1 MRKNHNRLYYGRFRH
16 KTVFKIPGSLMFFPT
31 TDEHLITIKERHPN
45 TPNIN
50 FLADFIMSN
59 RQKIKFRFQDR
70 RSMFYTDKKLAQ
82 QLINKLWDFW
92 IGYETVDPKHGKLG
106 ENIIG
111 CTRLPHGK
119 YHYQVHLKKDAH
131 LHITSAQKDNLRE
144 FIERNVDLCLVPG
157 YAILD
162 YLEDRCPYCFGG
174 YFYVTKEQF
183 ITPIYMMAQEA
194 IDKVIQFRKVKKNG
208 SDKKTTR

>member
-16 KTVFKIPGSLMFFPT
+16 KTVFKMPGSLIFYPT
-31 TDEHLITIKERHPN
+31 TNEHLISIKERHPN
-45 TPNIN
+45 TPDIN
-50 FLADFIMSN
+50 FLADFIMIN

-70 RSMFYTDKKLAQ
+70 RSMFYTNEKLAQ
-82 QLINKLWDFW
+82 ELINKLWDFW
-92 IGYETVDPKHGKLG
+92 IGYETIDPKHGKLG
-106 ENIIG
+106 ENIVG

-131 LHITSAQKDNLRE
+131 LFITNTQKDNLRE
-144 FIERNVDLCLVPG
+144 FLERNVDHCLVPG

-162 YLEDRCPYCFGG
+162 YLEDKCPYCFGG
-174 YFYVTKEQF
+174 YFYVTEEQF

-194 IDKVIQFRKVKKNG
+194 IEKVIQFRKVKNG
-208 SDKKTTR
+208 SN

>member
-1 MRKNHNRLYYGRFRH
+1 M
-16 KTVFKIPGSLMFFPT
+16 PGSLIFFPT

-45 TPNIN
+45 TPNVN

-144 FIERNVDLCLVPG
+144 FIERNVDHCLVPG